1 MYYTL
6 EYEEYILGSAADL
19 LWPSVSHLTSLYV
32 CSFFTKAF
40 LLHQG
45 YVLT

>member
-6 EYEEYILGSAADL
+6 EYEEYILGSAADI

-32 CSFFTKAF
+32 CSSFTKAF
-40 LLHQG
+40 
-45 YVLT
+45 YIKVMY